1 MRPTC
6 PRKTAGPAA
15 TRPATYRRLG
25 RWRRPRRQHHNAGK
39 WWSSW
44 HRQPWPLLPIEWEN
58 LRAPDLFTGRAFLNG
73 ECLALFDKKSNQQ
86 KVRGRPGRCGVVPVG
101 RRASGRREALF
112 LWRSCSS
119 PPSSTQARHLPRSV
133 PPWTGTEQ
141 STMCRPGTATPDKL
155 HARREDHCHTPC
167 PADRAHRQRRQPRG
181 RTITQPPGHYR
192 TPSSLL
198 PPNTGSIPCSSRQ

>member
-15 TRPATYRRLG
+15 TRPAACLRPG
-25 RWRRPRRQHHNAGK
+25 RWRRPQRQHRNADR

-44 HRQPWPLLPIEWEN
+44 HRQPWPLLPSEWASQ
-58 LRAPDLFTGRAFLNG
+58 RVPDPITGRATLDS

-86 KVRGRPGRCGVVPVG
+86 KARGRPGRGGVAPVG

-112 LWRSCSS
+112 LWRPFSS
-119 PPSSTQARHLPRSV
+119 LSSLGPVKRRPRFV
-133 PPWTGTEQ
+133 LPWTETEQ
-141 STMCRPGTATPDKL
+141 STMCRPEPTTPTKL
-155 HARREDHCHTPC
+155 HARRDDHGRNPC
-167 PADRAHRQRRQPRG
+167 PADRAHRRRPRQHV
-181 RTITQPPGHYR
+181 RKIARPPAHCR

-198 PPNTGSIPCSSRQ
+198 PPNTGSIRS